1 MLKFSLFHEVLDD
14 MTHIPMPTGTGGG
27 ADQHTQQQQQ
37 QQQSK
42 AMVRSW
48 LVKMSA
54 DRLHAVRQLIEY
66 VVQLLGAQNKNS
78 AADSKRSRL
87 GMWGSGTDAHGNDET
102 NGGAKGPITV
112 LTMAVVVGNIS
123 CRQFGTSYL
132 SIKHKDLVAK
142 VTPSIAFLIEN
153 YHELFVGQGAV
164 KSGLAT
170 PATEVELHQA
180 QLRIKSEQEYVLYS
194 VLTMFFL
201 SSFLCL

>member
-1 MLKFSLFHEVLDD
+1 MAGVLVYSLKMLKFSLFHEVLDD
-14 MTHIPMPTGTGGG
+14 MTHIPMPTGTGGAA
-27 ADQHTQQQQQ
+27 ADPHT

-54 DRLHAVRQLIEY
+54 DRLQAVRQLIEY
-66 VVQLLGAQNKNS
+66 VVVLLGAQHKHS

-87 GMWGSGTDAHGNDET
+87 GMWGSGADAHGNDEA

-112 LTMAVVVGNIS
+112 QTMAVIVGNIS

-132 SIKHKDLVAK
+132 SIKHKDLVGK
-142 VTPSIAFLIEN
+142 VIPSIAFLIEN
-153 YHELFVGQGAV
+153 YHELFVGQCAV

-170 PATEVELHQA
+170 PATELELHQE
-180 QLRIKSEQEYVLYS
+180 QLRIKSQQEYV
-194 VLTMFFL
+194 F
-201 SSFLCL
+201 